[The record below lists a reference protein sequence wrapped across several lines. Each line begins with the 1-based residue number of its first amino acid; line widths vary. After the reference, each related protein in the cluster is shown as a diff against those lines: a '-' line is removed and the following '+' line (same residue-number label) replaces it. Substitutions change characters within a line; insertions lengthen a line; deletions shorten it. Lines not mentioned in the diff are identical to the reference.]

1 MPRLAFKCPHIKS
14 GTNSSA
20 HLENY
25 VGYIATRKG
34 VEKVSG
40 SQASKPATPK
50 QVAMV
55 KQLVREFPLSKG
67 LFEYEDYLVAPTRGN
82 ASEFISRAIEDN
94 LNQVAKKENYLQYI
108 AQRPHAERL
117 GSHGLF
123 TGEDDE
129 LVLSRIASEVASH
142 PGTVWLPILSLRR
155 EDAQRLGYDN
165 AKRWRELL
173 SASAPK
179 LAEAMKIPLSQF
191 RWYAAFHNEGHHPH
205 VHMVVYSADGKSL
218 SLIHI

>member
-14 GTNSSA
+14 GMHSSA

-34 VEKVSG
+34 VEKVSA

-67 LFEYEDYLVAPTRGN
+67 LFEYEDYLAAPTRGN

-94 LNQVAKKENYLQYI
+94 LDQV
-108 AQRPHAERL
+108 RPIP
-117 GSHGLF
+117 
-123 TGEDDE
+123 TGQ
-129 LVLSRIASEVASH
+129 
-142 PGTVWLPILSLRR
+142 TLPSG
-155 EDAQRLGYDN
+155 A
-165 AKRWRELL
+165 
-173 SASAPK
+173 
-179 LAEAMKIPLSQF
+179 
-191 RWYAAFHNEGHHPH
+191 
-205 VHMVVYSADGKSL
+205 
-218 SLIHI
+218 